1 MEKDGGNSHHS
12 RVGHFL
18 RSMRVGIFG
27 TLFVSRSDC
36 AARVRAARVRAARVR
51 AARVR
56 AARVL
61 AARDL
66 NGPRNPTL

>member
-27 TLFVSRSDC
+27 TLFVSRSEC
-36 AARVRAARVRAARVR
+36 AAHVRAAREISM
-51 AARVR
+51 
-56 AARVL
+56 
-61 AARDL
+61 DL
-66 NGPRNPTL
+66 ETPRSDAPPHL